1 MRGVIVTNG
10 YYFSPASVNQAERVR
25 EELQRLGAEVEI
37 IKNNKPH
44 SVGTEFDYDFA
55 VFFDKDVNFAK
66 ILEESGVAVFNSS
79 SSIENADD
87 KLKTAVI
94 LESANISHPKTVPA
108 PKRYVYD
115 GADRE
120 FLKRTAEI
128 LGYPIVIKEAV
139 GSLGEQVYL
148 ANNFDDLVTVDER
161 IGNRDKLYQEYIA
174 ESRGKSI
181 RAIVIGKKLV
191 CAVEFSNGNDFR
203 SNAHNGGKGKR
214 VELNEEFKT
223 TAEKTAAVFG
233 LDYCGVDM
241 FVSAPTVIEVNS
253 NAYFKST
260 ESVTGENIALTY
272 AEYIIKT
279 TEELKECRN
288 LLGL

>member
-10 YYFSPASVNQAERVR
+10 YYSSGASVNQAERVQ

-37 IKNNKPH
+37 IKNNIPYLIGSK
-44 SVGTEFDYDFA
+44 FDYDFA

-94 LESANISHPKTVPA
+94 LEKFNIPHPKTIPA

-115 GADRE
+115 GADYG

-128 LGYPIVIKEAV
+128 LRYPIIVKEAV

-148 ANNFDDLVTVDER
+148 VNDFDGLVTVDER
-161 IGNRDKLYQEYIA
+161 IGNRDKLYQEYVA
-174 ESRGKSI
+174 ESKGKSI

-191 CAVEFSNGNDFR
+191 CAVRFSNEKDFR
-203 SNAHNGGKGKR
+203 SNAHNGGKGER

-241 FVSAPTVIEVNS
+241 FANTPEVIEVNS
-253 NAYFKST
+253 NAYFKSA
-260 ESVTGENIALTY
+260 ESVTGVNIALTY
-272 AEYIIKT
+272 AEHIIKT
-279 TEELKECRN
+279 TEEQKECRN